1 MLLPILFALACTT
14 TKDPGDDGGT
24 PSTEIPQEG
33 HDSDEPTV
41 DVDERAANLSS
52 GSGDFAT
59 DYLVGA
65 PYDKLEVEVDYVAG
79 RAPDAGALETL
90 RQTLEEI
97 CNKPGGV
104 TIVVD
109 DEIPDQGAP
118 GWTTQAAEDMEIAW
132 RDRYRDAER
141 GVAVMYF
148 LYLDGNSAS
157 DSESGRILG
166 FAYHGSSLVMFA
178 DTMED
183 VSLGLLGLGEVEP
196 TVLLHEAGHVLGLVN
211 NGVGMVDDHED
222 PEHNHHDVSD
232 GCLMYWAAETDAI
245 GEILGSGTPEFDAA
259 CRADLKAAG
268 GR

>member
-1 MLLPILFALACTT
+1 MTLPILLLLACTT
-14 TKDPGDDGGT
+14 TKDPGDDGGPLT
-24 PSTEIPQEG
+24 TDVEQEG
-33 HDSDEPTV
+33 HDSDEPVV
-41 DVDERAANLSS
+41 DADQRAENLSS

-65 PYDKLEVEVDYVAG
+65 PYAALEVEVDYVAG
-79 RAPDAGALETL
+79 RAPDAGALEML
-90 RQTLEEI
+90 RQTLEEL

-104 TIVVD
+104 TVIVD

-118 GWTTQAAEDMEIAW
+118 GWTTEAAQDVEIAW
-132 RDRYRDAER
+132 RDRYRDPAR

-148 LYLDGNSAS
+148 LYLDGSSAS

-183 VSLGLLGLGEVEP
+183 VSVGLLGLGEVEP

-222 PEHNHHDVSD
+222 PDHVHHDGSD
-232 GCLMYWAAETDAI
+232 DCLMYWAAETDAI
-245 GEILGSGTPEFDAA
+245 GDLLGAGTPDFDAA